1 MTLPLVVLA
10 GLAMVGGGLNLPF
23 TKGTHLLERWLEPV
37 LEGNERVVDVATGTK
52 VALAGVA
59 VLVGL
64 AGIALAYRVYYL
76 HKREPIE
83 PEILADGWRF
93 DSTIAA
99 LAGGPGREAFEA
111 TASFD
116 RRVIDGAV
124 NGIAT
129 LVRGSGTGLR
139 KVQNGFVRSYALA
152 VAVGVVAMLAYFLS
166 RVTI

>member
-1 MTLPLVVLA
+1 MTDTPAAGKTLVTLQFL
-10 GLAMVGGGLNLPF
+10 GMG
-23 TKGTHLLERWLEPV
+23 
-37 LEGNERVVDVATGTK
+37 VVWGSSFLFMK

-59 VLVGL
+59 VLAGL
-64 AGIALAYRVYYL
+64 AGIALAYRVYYQ

-93 DSTIAA
+93 DSSIAA
-99 LAGGPGREAFEA
+99 LAGGPGRDAFEA

-116 RRVIDGAV
+116 RTVIDGAV

-166 RVTI
+166 RVTF